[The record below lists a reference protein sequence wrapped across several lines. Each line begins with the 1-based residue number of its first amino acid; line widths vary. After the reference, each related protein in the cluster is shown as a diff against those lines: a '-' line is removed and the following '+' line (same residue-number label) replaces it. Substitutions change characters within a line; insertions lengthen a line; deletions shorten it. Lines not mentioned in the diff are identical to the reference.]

1 MLDSGSMIVSDKA
14 EYQDDRE
21 VHSDRVNLID
31 LSIKLDAMKLGW
43 FNIKPICTNGLFI
56 LI

>member
-43 FNIKPICTNGLFI
+43 FNIITLTY
-56 LI
+56 